1 MVVEQIAIDVENR
14 NQPHLATAL
23 GATNGLLDR
32 RFGNG
37 FLCQQITPTEM
48 EPDQHLNPGEF
59 QLAVE
64 TGESVVT

>member
-14 NQPHLATAL
+14 NQPHWAAAL

-37 FLCQQITPTEM
+37 FLCQQITPTTFIKY
-48 EPDQHLNPGEF
+48 PA
-59 QLAVE
+59 LAVGDCHQPHS
-64 TGESVVT
+64 TTALVSV